1 MFSIN
6 FAAKKLSFDGVSHGR
21 RGSQNSNIPPGVAIF
36 NCWNLRCKG
45 SSFQLS
51 FDFSP
56 PKTSATAL
64 KLAGFSYLQGSGCQL
79 WTSDSSIFFSG
90 DTRTAICFNRYQ
102 FCNHSNC
109 QTTFCRQFIA
119 IWNML
124 ILFLYKAGLCYL
136 LCPLFTLSY
145 VYYWFGWNYQK
156 NIYLC
161 FSREYCCYISVSFI
175 FNYVFFSLYL
185 VLISLHYQHK
195 ICTSMG
201 YVLSFICVLK
211 LFSMAESV
219 CVLHLHALEKLYG
232 ACIVPQTSG
241 FV

>member
-1 MFSIN
+1 MFSNN
-6 FAAKKLSFDGVSHGR
+6 FAAKKLSFNGVSHGR
-21 RGSQNSNIPPGVAIF
+21 RGSQNSNISPGVAIF

-64 KLAGFSYLQGSGCQL
+64 KLAGFSYLQVFLVVRYWQGSGCQL
-79 WTSDSSIFFSG
+79 WTSDSSNFFSG

-124 ILFLYKAGLCYL
+124 ILFLDKAGLCYL

-156 NIYLC
+156 NIYVC
-161 FSREYCCYISVSFI
+161 FVLPGSVVVIFSCHSYLTTFSF
-175 FNYVFFSLYL
+175 
-185 VLISLHYQHK
+185 H
-195 ICTSMG
+195 
-201 YVLSFICVLK
+201 FI
-211 LFSMAESV
+211 
-219 CVLHLHALEKLYG
+219 
-232 ACIVPQTSG
+232 
-241 FV
+241 

>member
-21 RGSQNSNIPPGVAIF
+21 RGSQNSNILPGVAIF

-64 KLAGFSYLQGSGCQL
+64 KLAGFSYLQVFLVVRYWQGSGCQL

-124 ILFLYKAGLCYL
+124 ILFYIKHDYVICYALFL
-136 LCPLFTLSY
+136 LFHMFTTDLAEIIKRISTFVLPGSIVVIFSCHSY
-145 VYYWFGWNYQK
+145 
-156 NIYLC
+156 LTT
-161 FSREYCCYISVSFI
+161 FSFHFI
-175 FNYVFFSLYL
+175 
-185 VLISLHYQHK
+185 
-195 ICTSMG
+195 
-201 YVLSFICVLK
+201 
-211 LFSMAESV
+211 
-219 CVLHLHALEKLYG
+219 
-232 ACIVPQTSG
+232 
-241 FV
+241 